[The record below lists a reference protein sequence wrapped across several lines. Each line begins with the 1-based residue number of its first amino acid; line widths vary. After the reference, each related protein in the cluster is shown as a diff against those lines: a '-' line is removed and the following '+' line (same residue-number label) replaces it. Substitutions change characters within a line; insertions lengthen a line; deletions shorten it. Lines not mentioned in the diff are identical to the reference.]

1 MGEGGA
7 VCAREVLRFARNSRE
22 WYNNQRND
30 IDVSPLDGGVWM
42 PFVLRRPS
50 DHEVEEC
57 HAVSKGNEHH
67 FTPAPTVCQYGY
79 ALPASTSATTPAA
92 FVAVAPIRG
101 EKPASAQRVISLSKA
116 KGE

>member
-1 MGEGGA
+1 
-7 VCAREVLRFARNSRE
+7 
-22 WYNNQRND
+22 
-30 IDVSPLDGGVWM
+30 M

-79 ALPASTSATTPAA
+79 ALPCFDKRDNTGRIRSRSPDPGRKAS
-92 FVAVAPIRG
+92 FR
-101 EKPASAQRVISLSKA
+101 A
-116 KGE
+116 KGDQPVKGERRMIAFIQNESFVGKFADKNASLLC